1 MLAFLENPISRV
13 WPLLSPF
20 LKVNSSFLDHRSV
33 GWSILTLLMFNEE
46 IKK

>member
-13 WPLLSPF
+13 WPLLSLF
-20 LKVNSSFLDHRSV
+20 LKVNSSFLDHPSV
-33 GWSILTLLMFNEE
+33 EWSIFTLLIFNEE